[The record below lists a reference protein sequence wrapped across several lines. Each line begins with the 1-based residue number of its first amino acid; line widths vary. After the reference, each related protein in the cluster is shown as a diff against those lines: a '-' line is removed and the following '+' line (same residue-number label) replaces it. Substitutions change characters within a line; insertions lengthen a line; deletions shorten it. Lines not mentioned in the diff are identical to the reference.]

1 MCEKKKKNNK
11 NGETNLQSFHL
22 SLFHTIIYK
31 AFTQVYVSIG
41 EQSSCLIIIELKDI
55 KFICVQCPK

>member
-1 MCEKKKKNNK
+1 MCERKRKNNK
-11 NGETNLQSFHL
+11 NGESNLQSFFISHYIRHL
-22 SLFHTIIYK
+22 HK
-31 AFTQVYVSIG
+31 CTQVK

>member
-1 MCEKKKKNNK
+1 MKVIF
-11 NGETNLQSFHL
+11 NLSIFL
-22 SLFHTIIYK
+22 YFTLYR
-31 AFTQVYVSIG
+31 AFTQVYVRIG